1 MSSKTIFLM
10 AFILGA
16 ASGATVTWY
25 CVKKKYEELAQEE
38 IDSVKEVF
46 ARRDQTNNTE
56 KAAKNI
62 AESVKAEHVN
72 QKPSIK
78 ECLAAMALIKLVTIV
93 HISTMESL

>member
-38 IDSVKEVF
+38 IAHKE
-46 ARRDQTNNTE
+46 
-56 KAAKNI
+56 
-62 AESVKAEHVN
+62 
-72 QKPSIK
+72 
-78 ECLAAMALIKLVTIV
+78 
-93 HISTMESL
+93 